1 MLTLLF
7 LILLPV
13 IIIGTLIFFATAPQI
28 GGKPAGTRMQ
38 RIRTSPGYKNG
49 KFQNVIPTTLDMS
62 FRKMLRVLIKM
73 FSGEKNKVPSA
84 PIHTMAFDKQQFNKL
99 GNGNVA
105 AIVWFGHTSLLIKIH
120 GKVFLTDPVLV
131 GKRASMISF
140 IGPKRFSYT
149 HHIELNEL
157 PFIDVVLLSHDH
169 YDHLDYPTM
178 LKLKDIAKQFIVPLG
193 VGVHLEKW
201 GVPPSNIS
209 EHDWWNKFSFD
220 ENITLICTPS
230 RHFSGRS
237 ITGRNTTLWCSWI
250 ISGLEQRI
258 YFGADSGYSPSFK
271 EIGTRYGP
279 FDLCILECGAY
290 SEYWHDI
297 HMLPEETNQAN
308 IDLGGK
314 KLLPV
319 HWAKFN
325 LSLHAWREP
334 IRRLKKQAALTGV
347 TLVTPRITQAFEVGV
362 DFKQDDWWELEQ

>member
-1 MLTLLF
+1 
-7 LILLPV
+7 
-13 IIIGTLIFFATAPQI
+13 
-28 GGKPAGTRMQ
+28 
-38 RIRTSPGYKNG
+38 
-49 KFQNVIPTTLDMS
+49 
-62 FRKMLRVLIKM
+62 
-73 FSGEKNKVPSA
+73 
-84 PIHTMAFDKQQFNKL
+84 
-99 GNGNVA
+99 
-105 AIVWFGHTSLLIKIH
+105 
-120 GKVFLTDPVLV
+120 
-131 GKRASMISF
+131 
-140 IGPKRFSYT
+140 
-149 HHIELNEL
+149 
-157 PFIDVVLLSHDH
+157 VLLSHDH